1 MGVLAYMASR
11 IRHIVRAALPRIRT
25 RQGLGVCTGAS
36 EVGTGETMQ
45 KEAGKACYRLRWGI
59 FTLIT
64 AVAVVSA
71 TTDPADARAK
81 RKRGAK
87 AAAVL
92 SYSPPYADIV
102 VDANTGA
109 VLHSNNP
116 DAPRHPA
123 SLAKIMT
130 LYMLFER
137 LEAGKITF
145 KTQLPVSAHAASQ
158 APSKLG
164 LKPGQSITVEE
175 AINATVTKS
184 ANDVAAVIAEALG
197 GDEDTFS
204 KLMTAKAR
212 SLGMQNTV
220 YKNASGLP
228 NDAQITTARDQ
239 AVLGRAIQDHFP
251 QYYRFFSTTRFSFRG
266 KSISGHNRLLG
277 RVEGVD
283 GIKTGYTNASGF
295 NLVTSMKRS
304 GRHVVAV
311 VLGGRSASSRDA
323 KMRALITDYVR
334 VASAPRTATS
344 VLAEATPAA
353 PKRNVVQRIAAA
365 VITPARAEAAPEAAL
380 PQPRHT
386 PAAGPPI
393 QVAAASLETL
403 PAASS
408 PAAGLPG
415 SSQPLEPIAVK
426 TLSVKPGVAVLLAAP
441 MATTNVTP
449 ATVNG
454 PVLAFAD
461 PDRDRHLSVLGT
473 IPATTASAMP
483 MQAAPQEPAVN
494 LQRPAQ
500 RPGWVIQ
507 VGAFDKEDEAKLRL
521 NAAQARAKSLL
532 GEVDGFTERVVKGD
546 KTLYRARFAGLGKEQ
561 AEAACQHLKKNEI
574 ACMALKN

>member
-1 MGVLAYMASR
+1 
-11 IRHIVRAALPRIRT
+11 
-25 RQGLGVCTGAS
+25 
-36 EVGTGETMQ
+36 MQ
-45 KEAGKACYRLRWGI
+45 KKAGKACYRLRWGI
-59 FTLIT
+59 FSLIT

-71 TTDPADARAK
+71 TADPADARAK

-87 AAAVL
+87 TAAVL
-92 SYSPPYADIV
+92 SYTPPYADIV

-109 VLHSNNP
+109 VLHSDNP

-123 SLAKIMT
+123 SLTKIMT
-130 LYMLFER
+130 LYLLFER

-145 KTQLPVSAHAASQ
+145 KTELPVSVHAASQ
-158 APSKLG
+158 APSKLA
-164 LKPGQSITVEE
+164 LKPGQRITVEE

-239 AVLGRAIQDHFP
+239 ALLGRAIHDHFP

-304 GRHVVAV
+304 GRHVVGV

-323 KMRALITDYVR
+323 KMRELITDYVR
-334 VASAPRTATS
+334 VASATRTAAP

-365 VITPARAEAAPEAAL
+365 VITPARAETLPEAAL
-380 PQPRHT
+380 PRPRPT
-386 PAAGPPI
+386 PAASVPV
-393 QVAAASLETL
+393 QVASASVDSLL
-403 PAASS
+403 AASS
-408 PAAGLPG
+408 SAAAVPG

-426 TLSVKPGVAVLLAAP
+426 TLSVKPGVSVSLAAP
-441 MATTNVTP
+441 TAAP
-449 ATVNG
+449 GISSAEVNG
-454 PVLAFAD
+454 QAFAFAD
-461 PDRDRHLSVLGT
+461 PSRDRQPDVLSTVH
-473 IPATTASAMP
+473 AKTASAMP
-483 MQAAPQEPAVN
+483 MQPVDREPAVTP
-494 LQRPAQ
+494 QPPPH

-507 VGAFDKEDEAKLRL
+507 VGAFDKEDEAKMRL

-532 GEVDGFTERVVKGD
+532 GEADGFTERVVKGD
-546 KTLYRARFAGLGKEQ
+546 KTLYRARFAGLDKEQ

>member
-1 MGVLAYMASR
+1 
-11 IRHIVRAALPRIRT
+11 
-25 RQGLGVCTGAS
+25 
-36 EVGTGETMQ
+36 MQ
-45 KEAGKACYRLRWGI
+45 KEAAKAYYGLRWSI
-59 FTLIT
+59 FSLIT

-71 TTDPADARAK
+71 TADPADARAK

-87 AAAVL
+87 TPTVL

-102 VDANTGA
+102 IDANTGA
-109 VLHSNNP
+109 ILHSSDA

-123 SLAKIMT
+123 SLTKIMT
-130 LYMLFER
+130 LYMLFAR

-145 KTQLPVSAHAASQ
+145 KTELPVSAHAASQ

-175 AINATVTKS
+175 AIKATVTKS

-212 SLGMQNTV
+212 SLGMHNTV

-239 AVLGRAIQDHFP
+239 ALLGRAIQDHFP
-251 QYYRFFSTTRFSFRG
+251 QYYGFFSTTRFSFRG
-266 KSISGHNRLLG
+266 KSISGHNRLVG

-323 KMRALITDYVR
+323 KMRELITDYVK
-334 VASAPRTATS
+334 VASAPRIATP

-353 PKRNVVQRIAAA
+353 PKRNIAQRIAAA

-380 PQPRHT
+380 PRPRPT
-386 PAAGPPI
+386 PVASIPV
-393 QVAAASLETL
+393 QLAAASIETL

-408 PAAGLPG
+408 PAIAVPG

-426 TLSVKPGVAVLLAAP
+426 TLSVKPGVQVSLG
-441 MATTNVTP
+441 ATTASIAP
-449 ATVNG
+449 AAVNG
-454 PVLAFAD
+454 RELAFAD
-461 PDRDRHLSVLGT
+461 PGRDRHPGMLGT
-473 IPATTASAMP
+473 ITTKMASAMP
-483 MQAAPQEPAVN
+483 MQPAHREPAVD

-507 VGAFDKEDEAKLRL
+507 VGAFDKEDEARMRL
-521 NAAQARAKSLL
+521 NAAQERARSLL
-532 GEVDGFTERVVKGD
+532 GKADGFTERVVKGD
-546 KTLYRARFAGLGKEQ
+546 KTLYRARFAGFEKEQ

-574 ACMALKN
+574 ACMAIKN

>member
-1 MGVLAYMASR
+1 
-11 IRHIVRAALPRIRT
+11 
-25 RQGLGVCTGAS
+25 
-36 EVGTGETMQ
+36 MQ
-45 KEAGKACYRLRWGI
+45 KKAAKACYRLRWSI
-59 FTLIT
+59 FSLIT
-64 AVAVVSA
+64 AVAIVSA
-71 TTDPADARAK
+71 TADPADARAK
-81 RKRGAK
+81 RKRSAK
-87 AAAVL
+87 TPAVI

-102 VDANTGA
+102 IDANTGA
-109 VLHSNNP
+109 ILHSSNP

-123 SLAKIMT
+123 SLTKIMT

-145 KTQLPVSAHAASQ
+145 KSEFPVSAHAAAQ

-164 LKPGQSITVEE
+164 LKPGQRITVEE
-175 AINATVTKS
+175 AIKATVTKS

-228 NDAQITTARDQ
+228 DDAQITTARDQ
-239 AVLGRAIQDHFP
+239 ALLGRAIQDHFP
-251 QYYRFFSTTRFSFRG
+251 QYYGYFSTTRFSFRG
-266 KSISGHNRLLG
+266 KSISGHNRLVG

-323 KMRALITDYVR
+323 KMRELITDYVK
-334 VASAPRTATS
+334 VASATRTTTA

-353 PKRNVVQRIAAA
+353 PKRNVAQRIAAA

-380 PQPRHT
+380 PRPRPT
-386 PAAGPPI
+386 PAASIPI
-393 QVAAASLETL
+393 QLAAASVETL
-403 PAASS
+403 PAASP
-408 PAAGLPG
+408 PATAVPG

-426 TLSVKPGVAVLLAAP
+426 TLSVKPGVPVSLPAPTTIAGIAAGP
-441 MATTNVTP
+441 
-449 ATVNG
+449 VNG
-454 PVLAFAD
+454 PELAFAD
-461 PDRDRHLSVLGT
+461 PDRDRHPGVLGT
-473 IPATTASAMP
+473 ITTKTKTASAMP
-483 MQAAPQEPAVN
+483 MQPVPREPAIN

-521 NAAQARAKSLL
+521 NAAQERAKSLL
-532 GEVDGFTERVVKGD
+532 GEADGFTERVVKGD
-546 KTLYRARFAGLGKEQ
+546 KTLYRARFAGLDKEQ

>member
-1 MGVLAYMASR
+1 
-11 IRHIVRAALPRIRT
+11 
-25 RQGLGVCTGAS
+25 
-36 EVGTGETMQ
+36 MQ
-45 KEAGKACYRLRWGI
+45 KKAGKACYRLRWGI
-59 FTLIT
+59 FSLIT

-71 TTDPADARAK
+71 TADPADARAK

-87 AAAVL
+87 TAAVV

-109 VLHSNNP
+109 VLHSSNP

-123 SLAKIMT
+123 SLTKIMT

-145 KTQLPVSAHAASQ
+145 KTELPVSAHAASQ

-175 AINATVTKS
+175 AINATVIKS

-204 KLMTAKAR
+204 KLMTVKAR

-239 AVLGRAIQDHFP
+239 ALLGRAIQDHFP

-323 KMRALITDYVR
+323 KMRELITEYVQ
-334 VASAPRTATS
+334 VASAPRTATP

-353 PKRNVVQRIAAA
+353 PKRNVVQRIAGA
-365 VITPARAEAAPEAAL
+365 VITQARAEAAPEAAL
-380 PQPRHT
+380 PRPRPA
-386 PAAGPPI
+386 PAASIPV
-393 QVAAASLETL
+393 QVAAASVDML

-408 PAAGLPG
+408 PAAAVPG

-426 TLSVKPGVAVLLAAP
+426 TLSVKPGVAFSLAAP
-441 MATTNVTP
+441 RATSSVAP
-449 ATVNG
+449 AAVNG
-454 PVLAFAD
+454 PQLAFAD
-461 PDRDRHLSVLGT
+461 PDRDRHPGVLST
-473 IPATTASAMP
+473 IPTKTASAMP
-483 MQAAPQEPAVN
+483 MQPLPREPVVN
-494 LQRPAQ
+494 LQRSVQ

-521 NAAQARAKSLL
+521 SAAQARAKSLL
-532 GEVDGFTERVVKGD
+532 GEVDGFTEPVVKGD
-546 KTLYRARFAGLGKEQ
+546 KTLYRARFAGLDKEQ

>member
-1 MGVLAYMASR
+1 
-11 IRHIVRAALPRIRT
+11 
-25 RQGLGVCTGAS
+25 
-36 EVGTGETMQ
+36 MQ
-45 KEAGKACYRLRWGI
+45 KQAGKAYYRLRWGV

-64 AVAVVSA
+64 AVAVVAA
-71 TTDPADARAK
+71 TADPADARAK
-81 RKRGAK
+81 RKRVAK
-87 AAAVL
+87 TAAVL

-109 VLHSNNP
+109 VLYSSNP

-123 SLAKIMT
+123 SLTKIMT

-145 KTQLPVSAHAASQ
+145 KTELPVSAHAASQ

-175 AINATVTKS
+175 AINATVIKS

-204 KLMTAKAR
+204 KLMTVKAR

-239 AVLGRAIQDHFP
+239 ALLGRAIQDHFP

-323 KMRALITDYVR
+323 KMRELITEYVQ
-334 VASAPRTATS
+334 VASAPRTATP
-344 VLAEATPAA
+344 VLAEAAPAA
-353 PKRNVVQRIAAA
+353 PKRNVVQRIAGA
-365 VITPARAEAAPEAAL
+365 VITQARAEAAPEAAL
-380 PQPRHT
+380 PRPRPA
-386 PAAGPPI
+386 PAASIPV
-393 QVAAASLETL
+393 QVAAASVDML
-403 PAASS
+403 PAAGS
-408 PAAGLPG
+408 PVAAVPG

-426 TLSVKPGVAVLLAAP
+426 TLSVKPGVAFSLAAP
-441 MATTNVTP
+441 RATSSI
-449 ATVNG
+449 ASAAVNG
-454 PVLAFAD
+454 PQLAFAD
-461 PDRDRHLSVLGT
+461 PDRDRHPGVLST
-473 IPATTASAMP
+473 IPTKTASAMP
-483 MQAAPQEPAVN
+483 MQPLPREPVVN
-494 LQRPAQ
+494 LQRSAQ

-521 NAAQARAKSLL
+521 SAAQARAKFLL
-532 GEVDGFTERVVKGD
+532 GEVDGFTEPVVKGD
-546 KTLYRARFAGLGKEQ
+546 KTLYRARFAGLDKEQ

>member
-1 MGVLAYMASR
+1 
-11 IRHIVRAALPRIRT
+11 
-25 RQGLGVCTGAS
+25 
-36 EVGTGETMQ
+36 MQ
-45 KEAGKACYRLRWGI
+45 KKAGKACYRLRWGI
-59 FTLIT
+59 FSLIT

-71 TTDPADARAK
+71 TADPADARAK

-87 AAAVL
+87 TAAVL
-92 SYSPPYADIV
+92 SYTPPYADIV

-109 VLHSNNP
+109 VLHSDNP

-123 SLAKIMT
+123 SLTKIMT
-130 LYMLFER
+130 LYLLFER

-145 KTQLPVSAHAASQ
+145 KTELPVSVHAASQ
-158 APSKLG
+158 APSKLA
-164 LKPGQSITVEE
+164 LKPGQRITVEE

-239 AVLGRAIQDHFP
+239 ALLGRAIHDHFP

-304 GRHVVAV
+304 GRHVVGV

-323 KMRALITDYVR
+323 KMRELITDYVR
-334 VASAPRTATS
+334 VASATRTATP

-365 VITPARAEAAPEAAL
+365 VITPARAETLPEAAL
-380 PQPRHT
+380 PRPRPT
-386 PAAGPPI
+386 PAASVPV
-393 QVAAASLETL
+393 QVASASVDSLL
-403 PAASS
+403 AASS
-408 PAAGLPG
+408 SAAAVPG

-426 TLSVKPGVAVLLAAP
+426 TLSVKPGVSVSLAAP
-441 MATTNVTP
+441 TAAP
-449 ATVNG
+449 GISSAEVNG
-454 PVLAFAD
+454 QAFAFAD
-461 PDRDRHLSVLGT
+461 PSRDRQPDVLSTVH
-473 IPATTASAMP
+473 AKTAFAMP
-483 MQAAPQEPAVN
+483 MQPVDREPAVTP
-494 LQRPAQ
+494 QPPAH

-507 VGAFDKEDEAKLRL
+507 VGAFDKEDEAKMRL

-532 GEVDGFTERVVKGD
+532 GEADGFTERVVKGD
-546 KTLYRARFAGLGKEQ
+546 KTLYRARFAGLDKEQ

>member
-1 MGVLAYMASR
+1 
-11 IRHIVRAALPRIRT
+11 
-25 RQGLGVCTGAS
+25 
-36 EVGTGETMQ
+36 MQ
-45 KEAGKACYRLRWGI
+45 KKAGKACYRLRWGI
-59 FTLIT
+59 FSLIT

-71 TTDPADARAK
+71 TADPADARAK

-87 AAAVL
+87 TAAVL
-92 SYSPPYADIV
+92 SYTPPYADIV

-109 VLHSNNP
+109 VLHSDNP

-123 SLAKIMT
+123 SLTKIMT
-130 LYMLFER
+130 LYLLFER

-145 KTQLPVSAHAASQ
+145 KTELPVSVHAASQ
-158 APSKLG
+158 APSKLA
-164 LKPGQSITVEE
+164 LKPGQRITVEE

-239 AVLGRAIQDHFP
+239 ALLGRAIHDHFP

-304 GRHVVAV
+304 GRHVVGV

-323 KMRALITDYVR
+323 KMRELITDYVR
-334 VASAPRTATS
+334 VASATRTATP

-365 VITPARAEAAPEAAL
+365 VITPARAETLPEAAL
-380 PQPRHT
+380 PRPRPT
-386 PAAGPPI
+386 PAASVPV
-393 QVAAASLETL
+393 QVASASVDSLL
-403 PAASS
+403 AASS
-408 PAAGLPG
+408 SAAAVPG

-426 TLSVKPGVAVLLAAP
+426 TLSVKPGVSVSLAAP
-441 MATTNVTP
+441 TAAP
-449 ATVNG
+449 GISSAEVNG
-454 PVLAFAD
+454 QAFAFAD
-461 PDRDRHLSVLGT
+461 PSRDRQPDVLSTVH
-473 IPATTASAMP
+473 AKTAFAMP
-483 MQAAPQEPAVN
+483 MQPVDRAPAVTP
-494 LQRPAQ
+494 QPPAH

-507 VGAFDKEDEAKLRL
+507 VGAFDKEDEAKMRL

-532 GEVDGFTERVVKGD
+532 GEADGFTERVVKGD
-546 KTLYRARFAGLGKEQ
+546 KTLYRARFAGLDKEQ